1 MKYHPL
7 LKGLAILLA
16 ACMLLVSFIGV
27 FGIVYLYQYNMYGQ
41 SLEQWQDSQRENS
54 ASMLAD
60 NLMQQYAARELGQCS
75 PNTMRYLGFDISL
88 EELSSWYNID
98 PSSWDYSIVDDTGKY
113 VQTNYTGA
121 LQRNDMVYY
130 TFHISCEYP
139 REVMDDDLAS
149 LGYNVT
155 DAQNSYNNGDHTY
168 FLYYYPS
175 KTYTVTIRMT
185 PDAYNPD
192 YGLLTF
198 MQLAEL
204 YHARYQI
211 IGITLAAF
219 AIFVLCLVYLCFA
232 AGRSSDGGVLNPRG
246 LNRIPLDLYMV
257 GAGFVCIGGLVLG
270 AEGLDS
276 SIGARNIDPI
286 LLMISLGILFAVAV
300 VGLCFCFATAAQFK
314 MREGYWW
321 KHTVIGK
328 ILRFCYRCCRALFR
342 LLPLV
347 WQWLLTGAAMGF
359 FTLLF
364 FFLAAVGRELWL
376 FPFFLSICGDIF
388 MICYGGYAF
397 GILQKGA
404 KRMAEGDLNT
414 KIDTKYLLGAFRD
427 HAEHLNALSDASMM
441 AARNL
446 MKSERMKTEL
456 ITNVSH
462 DIKTPLTSII
472 NYVDLLEKPHTEEEG
487 VQYLDVLSRQSQRL
501 KKLTEDLVEMSKA
514 STGNISTNIMS
525 MDLTE
530 TVNQALGEFADKL
543 ALAELSPVFR
553 QPEQPVLVAA
563 DGRLTWR
570 VLSNLLSN
578 IVKYALPGTRVYVDI
593 SQFQNNILLSLKNI
607 SREELNVDAEE
618 LTERFVRGDVSRNT
632 EGSGLGLNI
641 AKSLMELQKGKLNLL
656 VDGDLFKV
664 TLTFPA
670 E

>member
-7 LKGLAILLA
+7 LKGLAIILA
-16 ACMLLVSFIGV
+16 ACMLLLSFIGIL
-27 FGIVYLYQYNMYGQ
+27 GIVYLYQNNMYGQ
-41 SLEQWQDSQRENS
+41 SVEQWQDSQRENA

-60 NLMQQYAARELGQCS
+60 NLILQYTAREVGQCS

-88 EELSSWYNID
+88 EDLSSWYSLD
-98 PSSWDYSIVDDTGKY
+98 PQCWDYSIQDSTGTY
-113 VQTNYTGA
+113 VVSNYVA
-121 LQRNDMVYY
+121 RLQRPDTLSYSFTMSY
-130 TFHISCEYP
+130 EYP

-149 LGYNVT
+149 LGYSAT

-175 KTYTVTIRMT
+175 EIYTVTIRMT

-198 MQLAEL
+198 MQLSQL

-211 IGITLAAF
+211 IGFTLAAF
-219 AIFVLCLVYLCFA
+219 VIFILCLVYLCFA
-232 AGRSSDGGVLNPRG
+232 AGRSSDGSILNPRG

-257 GAGFVCIGGLVLG
+257 GAGFVCICGVILG

-276 SIGARNIDPI
+276 SIWSSGVDTI
-286 LLMISLGILFAVAV
+286 LLMLSLSILLAVAV
-300 VGLCFCFATAAQFK
+300 VGLCFLFAAAAQFK

-328 ILRFCYRCCRALFR
+328 ILRFCFRCLRALFR

-388 MICYGGYAF
+388 MICYGAYAF
-397 GILQKGA
+397 GVLQKGA
-404 KRMAEGDLNT
+404 KQMAQGDLNT
-414 KIDTKYLLGAFRD
+414 KISTKYLIGAFRD
-427 HAEHLNALSDASMM
+427 HAEHLNALSDASMI

-472 NYVDLLEKPHTEEEG
+472 NYVDLLEKPHTEEGG

-514 STGNISTNIMS
+514 STGNISTNIIP

-530 TVNQALGEFADKL
+530 AVNQALGEFADKL
-543 ALAELSPVFR
+543 ALVELTPVFR
-553 QPEQPVLVAA
+553 QPEEPVTVMA

-578 IVKYALPGTRVYVDI
+578 IVKYALPGTRVYIDI
-593 SQFQNNILLSLKNI
+593 SRFQNNVLLSLKNI

-618 LTERFVRGDVSRNT
+618 LTERFVRGDASRNT